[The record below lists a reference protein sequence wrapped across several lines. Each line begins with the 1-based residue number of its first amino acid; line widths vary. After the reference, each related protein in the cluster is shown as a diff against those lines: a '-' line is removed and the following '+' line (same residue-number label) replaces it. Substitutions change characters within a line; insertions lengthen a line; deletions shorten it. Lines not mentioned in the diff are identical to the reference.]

1 MYYSISNQEKYT
13 AIKKDIQG
21 SIYEFL
27 ENLFNK
33 SHIVETRTEGNRTY
47 LIFEWVDENG
57 QLQKDSTWF
66 DSRMFSVDE

>member
-47 LIFEWVDENG
+47 LIFEGVDENG

>member
-1 MYYSISNQEKYT
+1 MHYSISNQEKYT
-13 AIKKDIQG
+13 AVKKDIQG

-33 SHIVETRTEGNRTY
+33 SHIVETRTEGTRTY
-47 LIFEWVDENG
+47 IIFEWVDENG

-66 DSRMFSVDE
+66 DSRMFSVGE

>member
-1 MYYSISNQEKYT
+1 MHYSISNQEKYT

-47 LIFEWVDENG
+47 IIFEWVDENG

>member
-33 SHIVETRTEGNRTY
+33 SHIVEARTEGNRTY
-47 LIFEWVDENG
+47 LIFEGVDENG

>member
-47 LIFEWVDENG
+47 LIFEEVDENG

-66 DSRMFSVDE
+66 DSRMFSVSE